1 MFGNSASQ
9 PCSGSKSPQLI
20 HYGSYESAYLAR
32 MKQRYPGTIRHK
44 QQFDAMVDRSR
55 NVLKTIYASI
65 YFPTFTNGLKD
76 IAGYPGFNWSDPT
89 LTGSRAAL
97 LRRLSEIEPNDE
109 TKEILI
115 RYNMEDCRAVQLVAD
130 AIDRF
135 QRQIREGST
144 PTTNLVDVDSL
155 QVPY

>member
-1 MFGNSASQ
+1 
-9 PCSGSKSPQLI
+9 
-20 HYGSYESAYLAR
+20 

-76 IAGYPGFNWSDPT
+76 VAGYLGFNWSDPT

-97 LRRLSEIEPNDE
+97 LRRLWELEPNKT
-109 TKEILI
+109 TKEMLI